1 MGGASAISPQPQGS
15 WNSGATHLATEPCA
29 HTQGRGGGGVRA
41 AGLPGPSR
49 SRRSPAPRLPPPAP
63 RAGGRPSGA
72 AGNWRTSCRFD
83 LRLSWS
89 PRPGSPAGNDTA
101 SSPAS
106 ALTPRGARGA
116 GPRSLRRAGGRPAR
130 GRRAAPP
137 ARRAASPRGG
147 SGQAGCASRRV
158 VRPVSDGSGSA
169 RGVGA
174 PRGRHQNLGWAEGAT
189 APGKHRRLPP
199 RSDLARRTPRGLRR
213 LHEKWA
219 GRPLGGPRRLDR
231 EGARRP
237 LGGLRRRDERGGRGG
252 N

>member
-106 ALTPRGARGA
+106 ALTPRGAQSQEGGWEAGPGAPGSTPRAPSCLPTGRLGA
-116 GPRSLRRAGGRPAR
+116 GGLRQPACRP
-130 GRRAAPP
+130 P
-137 ARRAASPRGG
+137 
-147 SGQAGCASRRV
+147 
-158 VRPVSDGSGSA
+158 
-169 RGVGA
+169 
-174 PRGRHQNLGWAEGAT
+174 
-189 APGKHRRLPP
+189 
-199 RSDLARRTPRGLRR
+199 GLRR
-213 LHEKWA
+213 LGQRPWCRRPPRPAPKPRLGGGGDGPREAPPPPSAERSREANTARASPTAREVGGAAAGRAPPIGQRGGKATIGRALPTGRERWA
-219 GRPLGGPRRLDR
+219 GR
-231 EGARRP
+231 
-237 LGGLRRRDERGGRGG
+237 
-252 N
+252 